1 MSNDTY
7 VGSLEVR
14 ARVARLATVEP
25 ENKPHVVPVVFAFD
39 DTYYYIP
46 LDEKTKR
53 HKAED
58 LKRVKNIRQNP
69 NVSLLIDEYQED
81 WNKLHF
87 VIIHGIASLVF
98 KEGQDASLLKKAH
111 NLLCKKYP
119 QYQTLCLGE
128 SCIKIRPEKT
138 FRWQNKS

>member
-7 VGSLEVR
+7 VGSLEDR
-14 ARVARLATVEP
+14 ARVARLATVDP
-25 ENKPHVVPVVFAFD
+25 ENKPHVVPVVFVFD

-46 LDEKTKR
+46 LDEKIKR
-53 HKAED
+53 YKAED
-58 LKRVKNIRQNP
+58 LTRVKNIKQNP
-69 NVSLLIDEYQED
+69 NVSLLIDEYHED

-98 KEGQDASLLKKAH
+98 KEGQDNSLLKKAH

-119 QYQTLCLGE
+119 QYQTLGMGE

-138 FRWQNKS
+138 FRWQNK

>member
-7 VGSLEVR
+7 VGSLEDR
-14 ARVARLATVEP
+14 ARVARLATVDP
-25 ENKPHVVPVVFAFD
+25 ENKPHVVPVVFVFD
-39 DTYYYIP
+39 GTYYYIP

-53 HKAED
+53 IKAED
-58 LKRVKNIRQNP
+58 LTRVKNIKQNP
-69 NVSLLIDEYQED
+69 NVSLLIDEYRED
-81 WNKLHF
+81 WNKLYF

-98 KEGQDASLLKKAH
+98 KEGQDNSLLKQAH

-119 QYQTLCLGE
+119 QYQTLGLGE

-138 FRWQNKS
+138 FRWQNK